1 MGREPGRLAS
11 LPTVSVLVVCPALP
25 PALPS
30 LCLSSEPCPLDP
42 EQAGP
47 GTHGPILSASCAQM
61 PPLLCS
67 WGCWPCLA
75 QLPRWPAPALAHTE
89 HPCSGVS
96 GPGWAR
102 PPYPWSLVPVH
113 LQQRHSR
120 PTTRS
125 SKSTRPPPH
134 PAQPPAPEV
143 SAGPARSASPAR
155 CQAWLRAT
163 RHLASP
169 RVSAAALPTH
179 QSWGLCPVAAGVN
192 RAHYAPQRTVGDYWG
207 GCHWHLVGRDLLNTL

>member
-1 MGREPGRLAS
+1 MSLA
-11 LPTVSVLVVCPALP
+11 ALP
-25 PALPS
+25 PCPLCLYWSSVQPCPQPS
-30 LCLSSEPCPLDP
+30 L
-42 EQAGP
+42 
-47 GTHGPILSASCAQM
+47 LSASALSPALSTLNRQALARMGPSCLPVVLRC

-134 PAQPPAPEV
+134 LVQPPAPEV

-179 QSWGLCPVAAGVN
+179 QSCGLCPVAAGVN
-192 RAHYAPQRTVGDYWG
+192 RAHYAPQRTVRDYWG